1 MSAETLSK
9 KSKKICASVNCNVC
23 EDAMKAI
30 NDNADIEKKQEHYD
44 TVILYMKTIVDT
56 HNKLVKSEKVD
67 QQLISELLLGG
78 IINILNQSEA
88 VDNIIKRIAVI
99 K

>member
-1 MSAETLSK
+1 MGGEEHLSLWK
-9 KSKKICASVNCNVC
+9 LQ
-23 EDAMKAI
+23 DAIKAI
-30 NDNADIEKKQEHYD
+30 NDNAALVKKQEHYD
-44 TVILYMKTIVDT
+44 TVILYMKTMVDT